1 MKTLSRLFWIGTAA
15 LLLGAP
21 YAYAG
26 KTLDAIKRRGQLICG
41 VSTGVAGFS
50 ASDNK
55 GQWSGL
61 DVDIC
66 RALAAGV
73 LGDAGK
79 VKWVPLSSQQRFAA
93 LQAGEVDVLA
103 RNTSW
108 TLTRDASLGLQ
119 FTGISYFDGQ
129 GFMVARK
136 TGVSSAKQLSGASIC
151 VQSGTTTEKNLNDYF
166 RSLGI
171 KFKPVVFDNFE
182 ASLKGFFSGRCQAYS
197 TDMSSLASIRD
208 SQAPKPADY
217 LILPE
222 TISKEPLGPV
232 VRRDDDEW
240 FSIVRWTLFALIE
253 AEEYGVTRS
262 NVEQQ
267 KTSTNP
273 AVQRLL
279 GSNEDMGK
287 LLQLDRDWAYRAIKA
302 VGNYGEIFERNLGKQ
317 SPLKLPRGLNQLWT
331 QGGLQY
337 APPIR

>member
-1 MKTLSRLFWIGTAA
+1 MPKPLLFLACTAIALSCLIPPAH
-15 LLLGAP
+15 
-21 YAYAG
+21 AG
-26 KTLDAIKRRGQLICG
+26 KTLAAIKQRGQLSCG

-50 ASDNK
+50 ASDSK

-66 RALAAGV
+66 RALAASV
-73 LGDAGK
+73 LGDASK

-129 GFMVARK
+129 GFMAARK
-136 TGVSSAKQLSGASIC
+136 LGVSSARQLKGASIC
-151 VQSGTTTEKNLNDYF
+151 VQSGTTSEKNLNDYF

-171 KFKPVVFDNFE
+171 AFKPVVFDNFE

-197 TDMSSLASIRD
+197 TDLSSLASIRD

-240 FSIVRWTLFALIE
+240 FSIVRWTLFALLE
-253 AEEYGVTRS
+253 AEEYGVTRA

-267 KTSTNP
+267 KKSANP

-279 GSNEDMGK
+279 GSGEDMGK
-287 LLQLDRDWAYRAIKA
+287 LLQLDRDWAYRAIRA
-302 VGNYGEIFERNLGKQ
+302 VGNYGELFERNLGSQ
-317 SPLKLPRGLNQLWT
+317 SPLKLPRGLNKLWN
-331 QGGLQY
+331 QGGLHY
-337 APPIR
+337 APPLR